1 MGPKSIEWRSVN
13 NGAWHLFIGSK
24 SICNRAYS
32 NGTYECADAPPKKTN
47 ICGHCTKAIPSLRNR
62 LAEVTKDIK

>member
-13 NGAWHLFIGSK
+13 AGAWHLFIGSK

-32 NGTYECADAPPKKTN
+32 NGKYDCADLPPKEKN
-47 ICGHCTKAIPSLRNR
+47 VCGHCKKQIPILRNR
-62 LAEVTKDIK
+62 IVEITESI

>member
-13 NGAWHLFIGSK
+13 AGAWHLFIGSK

-32 NGTYECADAPPKKTN
+32 NGKYECMEEPPVKEEM
-47 ICGHCTKAIPSLRNR
+47 CGHCKRAIPAVCQR
-62 LAEVTKDIK
+62 LIKVSGYE